1 MMRLYPCLICGE
13 NNVVA
18 FPKRLHYR
26 WCKDCV
32 KMYEEMET
40 SRLCAGKRK
49 KGSEK
54 CERVFKII
62 RTNDAT
68 AALFCV
74 RFE

>member
-49 KGSEK
+49 RGLEIPK
-54 CERVFKII
+54 RDFKIL